1 VPESKRL
8 LVLAGEA
15 VAELEELP
23 SEVRTE
29 LETAEEVFVVTPTL
43 TSRIEWLMSDI
54 DRARH
59 EADERLDTILGQLEA
74 SGGPVS
80 GGAVGDDTPMTVV
93 ADHVR
98 GFEPDRIVLALRSD
112 EHADWQERNLAE
124 RIASETGLPLTVF
137 AIDAQGRVR
146 PA

>member
-1 VPESKRL
+1 MPESKRL

-15 VAELEELP
+15 VAELDELP

-43 TSRIEWLMSDI
+43 ASRIEWLMSDI
-54 DRARH
+54 DPARH
-59 EADERLDTILGQLEA
+59 EADERLDTILGQLEP
-74 SGGPVS
+74 SGARVS

-93 ADHVR
+93 DDYVR
-98 GFEPDRIVLALRSD
+98 GFRPDRIVLALRSD
-112 EHADWQERNLAE
+112 EHAAWQEQNLVV

-146 PA
+146 AG

>member
-1 VPESKRL
+1 MPDSKRL

-15 VAELEELP
+15 VAELDELP
-23 SEVRTE
+23 REVRAE

-43 TSRIEWLMSDI
+43 ASRIEWLMSDT

-59 EADERLDTILGQLEA
+59 EADERLDTILGQLEP
-74 SGGPVS
+74 SGARVS

-93 ADHVR
+93 EDHVR
-98 GFEPDRIVLALRSD
+98 RFQPTRIVLALRSD
-112 EHADWQERNLAE
+112 EHAGWQEQNLVE

-137 AIDAQGRVR
+137 AIDAEGRVH
-146 PA
+146 PG